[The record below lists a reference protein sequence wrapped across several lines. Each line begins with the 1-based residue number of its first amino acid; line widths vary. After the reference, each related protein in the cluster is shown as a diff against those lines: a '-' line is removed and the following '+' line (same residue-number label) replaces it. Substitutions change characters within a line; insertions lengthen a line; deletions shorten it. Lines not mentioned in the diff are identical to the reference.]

1 MARCPNSRILI
12 IAGPNGAGKITFAKE
27 FLINDAQVSTFVN
40 ADLIAAGL
48 NPFEPERVAVQAGRL
63 MLRMIRD
70 VVGMGRASHFT
81 ELTP

>member
-48 NPFEPERVAVQAGRL
+48 NPFEPERGAVQAGSADAEDDSRC
-63 MLRMIRD
+63 
-70 VVGMGRASHFT
+70 GRHGESFAFH
-81 ELTP
+81 